1 MKTGK
6 FLTWISIGLF
16 MGTVLTTTAMSGM
29 DGGSSGGGMGGSG
42 SENGDKGM
50 DSADRETDSHQD
62 RQPGAGMKSDPAA
75 HEFKSLP
82 RFSTGT
88 MDDGGVKMELEPYSY
103 ENGVFRVKFF
113 ANTHTAN
120 LGDYDMMELMHI
132 EFNDTE
138 YKPVS
143 ADRMRGHHAG
153 GEVTF
158 NLPEAPDSFRI
169 IVRDLPGMEK
179 RIFEW

>member
-6 FLTWISIGLF
+6 LLTWISIGLF
-16 MGTVLTTTAMSGM
+16 MGTVLTTTAMADMG
-29 DGGSSGGGMGGSG
+29 GGSSGGGMGGSG
-42 SENGDKGM
+42 SESGDKGM
-50 DSADRETDSHQD
+50 DSADRETDSHRD
-62 RQPGAGMKSDPAA
+62 RQPAGDMENNPAKYT
-75 HEFKSLP
+75 FKAMP
-82 RFSTGT
+82 RSSTGS

-120 LGDYDMMELMHI
+120 LGDYDMMELTHI
-132 EFNDTE
+132 EFKDTG

-143 ADRMRGHHAG
+143 VDRMRGHHAG
-153 GEVTF
+153 GEITF

-169 IVRDLPGMEK
+169 IVRDLPGME
-179 RIFEW
+179 RRVFQW